1 MDDRQRKE
9 AGSAAERAALEYLQN
24 AGLTLVDRNFRCR
37 RGEIDLI
44 MMDGATLALIEVRY
58 RSSAR
63 FGGAA
68 ASVTWRKQRRLVNAA
83 EHLLLRRADLRR
95 HPARF
100 DVIAIGP
107 GADGSDIEW
116 IKGAF
121 QADGG

>member
-1 MDDRQRKE
+1 MDDRHRKE
-9 AGSAAERAALEYLQN
+9 AGSAGERAALAYLQN
-24 AGLTLVDRNFRCR
+24 AGLKLVHRNFRCR
-37 RGEIDLI
+37 SGEIDLV
-44 MMDGATLALIEVRY
+44 MLDGSTLALIEVRY
-58 RSSAR
+58 RSSSR

-107 GADGSDIEW
+107 DEIEW

-121 QADGG
+121 LADSG

>member
-9 AGSAAERAALEYLQN
+9 AGSAGECAALEYLQK
-24 AGLTLVDRNFRCR
+24 AGLKLVDRNFRCR

-44 MMDGATLALIEVRY
+44 MMDGATLVLIEVRY

-68 ASVTWRKQRRLVNAA
+68 ASVSWRKQRRLVNAA
-83 EHLLLRRADLRR
+83 QHLLLRRADLRR

-100 DVIAIGP
+100 DVVAIAP
-107 GADGSDIEW
+107 GDIQW

-121 QADGG
+121 LADSG